1 VNRHEIRIQGRA
13 LALTD
18 GTRLNAAV
26 SDAALAAVEQ
36 DAGRLLA
43 LLSTPPFGVE
53 HLALGV
59 CVLSSDAGARFIAA
73 RAQVAG
79 EDALVFMLPE
89 EFFPARPAS
98 ELQLVVAVESG
109 GRGPAV
115 VDRNQLAA

>member
-1 VNRHEIRIQGRA
+1 MNRHEIRIQGRA

-43 LLSTPPFGVE
+43 LLSAPPFAVE
-53 HLALGV
+53 HLARGV
-59 CVLSSDAGARFIAA
+59 CVVSSDAGARFIAA